1 MQEASENGTSPR
13 VSCWLF
19 IHPGDSPGLATLC
32 RLDQLRS
39 CWWGSGEGTGGH
51 RRAPAQVQGGA
62 ERPAPLQNQ
71 VREGQYGP
79 GMAELEQQIA
89 EHNILQKEI
98 DAYGQ
103 QLRSL
108 VGPVGEPPACTSQPQ
123 PRFSRQ
129 SLSWAGRPLGRGMAR
144 KGPVGPGQPTLQP
157 ASHQACVFSHLV
169 ETGCSHHPGPI
180 PGPTGE
186 QELGPGRRLGGLGVR
201 RAWPRTLLMVLV
213 FLGAA

>member
-19 IHPGDSPGLATLC
+19 IHPGDSPSLATLC

-129 SLSWAGRPLGRGMAR
+129 SLSWAGRLWAEGWRGRARLARGSPPCSPPLTRPAFSPTWSKQDAATIRGQYR
-144 KGPVGPGQPTLQP
+144 DL
-157 ASHQACVFSHLV
+157 LV
-169 ETGCSHHPGPI
+169 S
-180 PGPTGE
+180 
-186 QELGPGRRLGGLGVR
+186 RS
-201 RAWPRTLLMVLV
+201 
-213 FLGAA
+213 